1 MFTGIIETTVKVISL
16 QKYQNNLHILVQ
28 SNISNELKIDQSISH
43 NGVCLTVVKVE
54 GDLHTVTAVEE
65 TLLKSNLG
73 KLNIGDEINLER
85 CLKIGDRLD
94 GHMVQGHVD
103 TTAELITIENKQG
116 SYLLTFSFPS
126 EFSKYVVEKG
136 SICVNGISLTVV
148 STKVV
153 GEDTNHGSENTNVVG
168 GDTNHEHHLS
178 VGVSTNRNIF
188 SVAIIPYTWE
198 NTNLQKLK
206 IGDAVNIEF
215 DVIGKYVERMM
226 QMRNQD
232 EVDLSDMHG

>member
-1 MFTGIIETTVKVISL
+1 
-16 QKYQNNLHILVQ
+16 
-28 SNISNELKIDQSISH
+28 
-43 NGVCLTVVKVE
+43 
-54 GDLHTVTAVEE
+54 
-65 TLLKSNLG
+65 
-73 KLNIGDEINLER
+73 
-85 CLKIGDRLD
+85 
-94 GHMVQGHVD
+94 MVQGHVD
-103 TTAELITIENKQG
+103 ITAELISIENKQG

-148 STKVV
+148 NVVGEDPNHGLESINVV
-153 GEDTNHGSENTNVVG
+153 GEDTNHET
-168 GDTNHEHHLS
+168 HLS

-226 QMRNQD
+226 QIRNQD